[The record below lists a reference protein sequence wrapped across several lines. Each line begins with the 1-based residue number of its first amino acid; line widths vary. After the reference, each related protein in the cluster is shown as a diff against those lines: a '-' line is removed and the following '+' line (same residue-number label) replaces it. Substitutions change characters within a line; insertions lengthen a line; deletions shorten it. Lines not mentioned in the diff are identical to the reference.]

1 MYMHTHN
8 PSFYLYLL
16 LSTGKPD
23 EWSAERRGPACYL
36 EFQRA
41 VYQRM
46 LYLRNTCFFI
56 FFEVATTRFMDNVKD
71 NASRSSSSAEEK
83 HKFEERP
90 HDTV

>member
-1 MYMHTHN
+1 MECREKRASLLFGIPKSSISEDALFKKHVL
-8 PSFYLYLL
+8 LY
-16 LSTGKPD
+16 
-23 EWSAERRGPACYL
+23 
-36 EFQRA
+36 
-41 VYQRM
+41 
-46 LYLRNTCFFI
+46 